1 MAIADMFLKIQ
12 GATGESGD
20 ADHKGEIEVV
30 SWSWGLQAP
39 TSVAGQATGR
49 ATMSELRIVKHVDKS
64 STTLM
69 TYVRNH
75 KLIEEAQLVVRKA
88 GKTPLE
94 YLKIDLKKVR
104 VTSLQTETEDAE
116 LVERITLGFAQVR
129 VTYTPQDPTGAQ
141 GGGASVFEGDAS
153 AGSSS

>member
-12 GATGESGD
+12 GATGEASD
-20 ADHKGEIEVV
+20 VDHKGEIDVV
-30 SWSWGLQAP
+30 AWSWGLQAP
-39 TSVAGQATGR
+39 TSVSGQATGR
-49 ATMSELRIVKHVDKS
+49 ATLSELRIVKHVDKS

-75 KLIEEAQLVVRKA
+75 KLIEEVQLVVRKA

-94 YLKIDLKKVR
+94 YFKIELKKAR
-104 VTSLQTETEDAE
+104 VTSLQTETEDSE
-116 LVERITLGFAQVR
+116 LIERLTLGFAQVR

-141 GGGASVFEGDAS
+141 GGGASMFEGDAMV
-153 AGSSS
+153 GSPS